1 MRCSASLGLSTVCV
15 MVKYS
20 DCDIRSTALCVCKSI
35 CDVTTTVRTFF
46 TSVVMAKP
54 NISIITTGI
63 PKSMSIVRLSR
74 RICRVSFITNDLNCF
89 IIVNLP
95 SLPPLRD
102 R

>member
-1 MRCSASLGLSTVCV
+1 MRSSASLGVFTVCV

-20 DCDIRSTALCVCKSI
+20 DCESLSTALCVCRSI

-74 RICRVSFITNDLNCF
+74 RICRVSFITKDINCF

-95 SLPPLRD
+95 S
-102 R
+102 